1 MKSKLLQKKSLNK
14 SRASLDGQ
22 HENDSSSPT
31 KGRET
36 PPNRVKPGVDAQA
49 RKDFPGL
56 LKHGYRRARS

>member
-36 PPNRVKPGVDAQA
+36 PWCSRTNHVDTQRA
-49 RKDFPGL
+49 KL
-56 LKHGYRRARS
+56 LLAS